1 MANKFYE
8 IGKASG
14 EKVID
19 YSKAFDKTLETL
31 YKQMNDSKDKLD
43 AFMINS
49 PQGISMDKVPEQ
61 ARGYVTRFLADGKQ
75 RYAQA
80 AAVLSSGISST
91 SEQYMDAVEIMNQVQ
106 NSFENLGNQFATYNA
121 NVAKEK
127 LRAKDIA
134 AGARPWEITDFNNYI
149 TGDIFKDGKVDKNGT
164 ILYNSSNPLHTEQQ
178 QFSQYATVGMSTDRA
193 AESFSAINTNVMAHK
208 RNGDSWELINGQLE
222 KDYNAVI
229 HGLEKLDP
237 SHGVRDLVFSDY
249 EYMQTLI
256 NIDRAVDLEAYEK
269 ELMRWK
275 GDDKL
280 SKQAIDGYKQHN
292 MDAWLDI
299 YTLTTGPS
307 PEGEEGKF
315 IDGFT
320 YSSDDIGGYSAEMK
334 STNRLQ
340 IDNRATYGDYFGR
353 RATYKYNSS
362 NDNYTVE
369 VPPVMSSDGGS
380 VIVEG
385 YTRTLEPWEVLK
397 EEGLLKRNETDPS
410 KYDKASSDTNTEVA
424 PEPLFDVE
432 SIVSNIN
439 QDIFMQKAR
448 DAANQLEAIFVN
460 IPGFK
465 VRSTERGGVIITY
478 NNKRVE
484 VPAGIIYNTTD
495 NEKKQA
501 IAKSKDTLIKWLQT
515 VAIKPIVN

>member
-14 EKVID
+14 EKVVD

-61 ARGYVTRFLADGKQ
+61 ARGYVTKFLANGKQ

-91 SEQYMDAVEIMNQVQ
+91 SKQYMDAVEVMNQVQ
-106 NSFENLGNQFATYNA
+106 NSFENLGNQFAAYNT
-121 NVAKEK
+121 NVQKEK
-127 LRAKDIA
+127 LRVKDISD
-134 AGARPWEITDFNNYI
+134 GARSWEITDFNNYI

-164 ILYNSSNPLHTEQQ
+164 IFYNSSNPLHTDQQ
-178 QFSQYATVGMSTDRA
+178 QFSQYTTVGMSTDRA
-193 AESFSAINTNVMAHK
+193 AESFSAINTNVMTHK
-208 RNGDSWELINGQLE
+208 RNGDSWELIDGQLE
-222 KDYNAVI
+222 KDYDAVI

-237 SHGVRDLVFSDY
+237 NHGVRDLVFSDHD
-249 EYMQTLI
+249 YMQTLI
-256 NIDRAVDLEAYEK
+256 NVTRADDPVAYEK
-269 ELMRWK
+269 ELIRWK
-275 GDDKL
+275 SDDKL

-307 PEGEEGKF
+307 PEGEEGKW

-320 YSSDDIGGYSAEMK
+320 YSADDIGGYSAEMK

-340 IDNRATYGDYFGR
+340 VDNRTTYGDYFGR

-362 NDNYTVE
+362 NDTYTVE
-369 VPPVMSSDGGS
+369 VPPVMSSDGKS

-385 YTRTLEPWEVLK
+385 YTRTLTPWEVLK
-397 EEGLLKRNETDPS
+397 EEGLLRRNETDPS
-410 KYDKASSDTNTEVA
+410 KYSKSSSDTNTEVA

-432 SIVSNIN
+432 SIVSNVN
-439 QDIFMQKAR
+439 QDIFMQKAQ

-460 IPGFK
+460 VPGFK

-478 NNKRVE
+478 NNKRIE
-484 VPAGIIYNTTD
+484 VPAGVIGKNTD
-495 NEKKQA
+495 EKDKQA

-515 VAIKPIVN
+515 VAIKPIVK